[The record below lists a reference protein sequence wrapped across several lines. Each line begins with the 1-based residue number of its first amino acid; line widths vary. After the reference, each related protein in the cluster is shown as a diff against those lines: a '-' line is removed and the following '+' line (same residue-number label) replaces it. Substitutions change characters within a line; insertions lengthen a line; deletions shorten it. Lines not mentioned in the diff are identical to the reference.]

1 MDDITARIMIAIE
14 TGEALRNI
22 KEIRDGM
29 AKLTEARKQDTN
41 IQRKSRASAKLDQDA
56 IKEEIGAASRALKK
70 QGEEMANVRRMISE
84 RGKLSTGELKIERAA
99 ANLVTAEYKEQVAAL
114 ALLRAEYKLT
124 NAERNLFAA
133 KKSKEDPRRIL
144 ALQKAVEQYR
154 AAWTRAQQAAADTG
168 ISARLAANEYAK
180 LTKAAGRGN
189 MFFSLFG
196 RSISKS
202 SRGMKF
208 LNTSAEMLTKNIRGA
223 GIGLTRF
230 GLWGVAAGLAMKN
243 ISYYFDLNNEKLR
256 EGYEQAKRNAKEMES
271 AAEFQRLQMQWREQA
286 ASEALSYQGRGGLN
300 FVEQAK
306 QRLAI
311 KGAGADWAALGL
323 KINKATGALDA
334 YSAIRLKAFADR
346 KKYSDEIAALDRE
359 WRAYDKIIKEGKKF
373 TSQADRRVIKEYF
386 TFGNFEDV
394 SGVSA
399 ELNEYISKIQKN
411 RLERAR
417 ADRNLASVGMIY
429 SAALKD
435 RSAAVSRLI
444 DEENRQF
451 QIQRARNRGDEEGA
465 AWMEKRLE
473 LQRQINGLTA
483 EELTRYRLIW
493 AARREAMTMD
503 RINEMR
509 AGMLQDQQ
517 IRALRERGEFKQAD
531 WLEYRGQNLQGI
543 TGASAYQAWKNWSAN
558 YDSRLQY
565 EHRERLNNLKDE
577 LRIEQLLLS
586 GDERRARAAKW
597 QNELKRQGVTAQAAE
612 AEIAMRERLYQAR
625 QFRQDWNAAVQ
636 RAKSVNSYRFR
647 STSQTAVFANSVEAL
662 RLQSRVLTQSPEMK
676 VQQGQLDTL
685 KRIETVIN
693 RLAGPTR
700 TAPTM
705 KRS

>member
-189 MFFSLFG
+189 MFFALFG

-202 SRGMKF
+202 SRSMRALTGGSE
-208 LNTSAEMLTKNIRGA
+208 LLTKNIRGA
-223 GIGLTRF
+223 GAGMARF

-256 EGYEQAKRNAKEMES
+256 EGYEQAKRNAREAER
-271 AAEFQRLQMQWREQA
+271 AAEFQREQAKWREEA
-286 ASEALSYQGRGGLN
+286 ASEALSYQSGDSLS

-306 QRLAI
+306 QRFAI
-311 KGAGADWAALGL
+311 KEAGADWAALGL
-323 KINKATGALDA
+323 KINKATGALEA
-334 YSAIRLKAFADR
+334 YSEIRFRAFSDR
-346 KKYSDEIAALDRE
+346 KKYSDEIAALDSEFNSLDKVIRE
-359 WRAYDKIIKEGKKF
+359 GRKF
-373 TSQADRRVIKEYF
+373 TSGVDKRIIRQYI
-386 TFGNFEDV
+386 TGGNFEDV
-394 SGVSA
+394 SKASA
-399 ELNEYISKIQKN
+399 ELDEYISKIQKN
-411 RLERAR
+411 RMKRAQ
-417 ADRNLASVGMIY
+417 AERNLASVGVLY

-435 RSAAVSRLI
+435 RSTAVSRLI
-444 DEENRQF
+444 DEENKQF

-465 AWMEKRLE
+465 AWMERRLE

-483 EELTRYRLIW
+483 EELKRYKEAW
-493 AARREAMTMD
+493 NARRNAMMMD
-503 RINEMR
+503 RVNELRYVMI
-509 AGMLQDQQ
+509 QDQQ

-612 AEIAMRERLYQAR
+612 AEIAMRERLYQIR
-625 QFRQDWNAAVQ
+625 QFRQDWSAAVQ

-647 STSQTAVFANSVEAL
+647 STSQAAILANSVEAL
-662 RLQSRVLTQSPEMK
+662 RLQSRTFSQSPEMK
-676 VQQGQLDTL
+676 VQQSQLDTL
-685 KRIETVIN
+685 KQIKNGIDKLV
-693 RLAGPTR
+693 GPTR
-700 TAPTM
+700 TAPT
-705 KRS
+705 KVRG